1 MARTLFGIF
10 IILHGLVHA
19 WYIVLSQKWVTFQ
32 PAMGWNG
39 RSWLFTGLIGDPAA
53 RMAATLIYAL
63 AGLGLVA
70 GGIGWLARC
79 GWAAGALALAAGL
92 SALGIAL
99 FWDGSGERIIEKG
112 LLGLLISVL
121 LLAAALMLARYNTE
135 MTATRARI
143 AALGSRVVET
153 PCGPIEYARSGSGQ
167 PVLVVHGNA
176 GGFDHGLTMAAGYL
190 GEDFEAISVSRF
202 GYLGTPMPAGGATLD
217 QQADAFACLL
227 DALGIDTAPVFTSSA
242 GVTSAVAFALRH
254 PERVTALV
262 LHSPN
267 APADVVGLTPPPQ
280 PVFRALMGSDFLWWA
295 CSTYLRPVF
304 QTFVGVPK
312 GFALTPQYQA
322 EVEGVLREVSPS
334 SERVDGLLFDTYVG
348 NPLINTIALEQVQ
361 APTLVISAVDDPM
374 ALHASARTLAQRIPG
389 ARLLP
394 ISDGGHLMLGHTAEV
409 RQAVKAFLQS
419 VTAAA
424 QSPAVAGTAPV
435 Y

>member
-10 IILHGLVHA
+10 LILHGLVHA
-19 WYIVLSQKWVTFQ
+19 WYIVLSQRWVAFQ

-53 RMAATLIYAL
+53 RTAAAVVYAL
-63 AGLGLVA
+63 AGLGLVI
-70 GGIGWLARC
+70 GGVGWLARA
-79 GWAAGALALAAGL
+79 GWAAGVLALSAGV

-99 FWDGSGERIIEKG
+99 FWDGSGERIVEKG
-112 LLGLLISVL
+112 LLGLLISLALV
-121 LLAAALMLARYNTE
+121 AAALMLARYTTE
-135 MTATRARI
+135 MSAAREHI
-143 AALGSRVVET
+143 ASLGSQVIET

-190 GEDFEAISVSRF
+190 GEGFEAISVSRF
-202 GYLGTPMPAGGATLD
+202 GYLGTPMPAGGATLE

-227 DALGIDTAPVFTSSA
+227 DALGIEKAPVLTSSA
-242 GVTSAVAFALRH
+242 GVTSSLIFALRY

-280 PVFRALMGSDFLWWA
+280 PVFRALMGSSFLWWA

-312 GFALTPQYQA
+312 GFALTPEYQLDI
-322 EVEGVLREVSPS
+322 ERVLREVSPS
-334 SERVDGLLFDTYVG
+334 GERVDGLLYDTYTG

-361 APTLVISAVDDPM
+361 APALVISAVDDPM
-374 ALHASARTLAQRIPG
+374 ALHTSARTLAQRIPG
-389 ARLLP
+389 ARLLAVP
-394 ISDGGHLMLGHTAEV
+394 DGGHLMLGHTAEV
-409 RQAVKAFLQS
+409 RQAVTDFLN
-419 VTAAA
+419 
-424 QSPAVAGTAPV
+424 AVMAEAHQELLVPVPV